1 MRKSQVLLTGV
12 GIVAVVLLFAFG
24 RTVPK
29 PDKRT
34 ATTAAAAPMMG
45 GGQPGVAID
54 FKDLLAQA
62 KQNVP
67 ASSLIKITSLEN
79 KVVRGDVKA
88 QQANVFHELASAWDS
103 LHQPPLAAY
112 YLGEAAKLE
121 NSEKSLT
128 FAANLF
134 LTDLQQVDNQDLAK
148 WEAQQAIALYDKS
161 IELNPDNDS
170 LRISQALAYMQSGEP
185 MVGVGKLRAV
195 VEKNPE
201 NLDAQVTL
209 ANLAITSGQYDK
221 AIDRLEG
228 VLKNHPDNVKALFVL
243 AEAYKGMG
251 NKEKAVQLFERCKQN
266 VKDPALIKEIDDY
279 IADTK

>member
-1 MRKSQVLLTGV
+1 MRKSQVLLTGIGV
-12 GIVAVVLLFAFG
+12 TVVVLLFVFG

-34 ATTAAAAPMMG
+34 VPAAAAMQG
-45 GGQPGVAID
+45 GGQSGVAID
-54 FKDLLAQA
+54 FKELLATA

-67 ASSLIKITSLEN
+67 ASSLLQITSLEN

-88 QQANVFHELASAWDS
+88 QQETVFRQLATAWDS
-103 LHQPPLAAY
+103 LHQPSLTAY
-112 YLGEAAKLE
+112 YMGEAAKLE

-134 LTDLQQVDNQDLAK
+134 LADVQEAKSQELAK
-148 WEAQQAIALYDKS
+148 WEAQQAIDLLDKA
-161 IELNPDNDS
+161 IAINPDNDS
-170 LRISQALAYMQSGEP
+170 LQISQALAYMNTGEP
-185 MVGVGKLRAV
+185 MAGVGKLRAI
-195 VEKNPE
+195 VEKHPD

-228 VLKNHPDNVKALFVL
+228 VLKTHPDDVKSLFVL
-243 AEAYKGMG
+243 AEAYKGLG
-251 NKEKAVQLFERCKQN
+251 NKEKAVQLFQRCKTL

>member
-1 MRKSQVLLTGV
+1 ML
-12 GIVAVVLLFAFG
+12 
-24 RTVPK
+24 
-29 PDKRT
+29 
-34 ATTAAAAPMMG
+34 G

-67 ASSLIKITSLEN
+67 ASSLLQLTSLEN

-88 QQANVFHELASAWDS
+88 QQEAVFRQLATAWDS

-134 LTDLQQVDNQDLAK
+134 LADLQRVDNQDLAK
-148 WEAQQAIALYDKS
+148 WEARQAIDLLDKA
-161 IELNPDNDS
+161 ITLNPDNDS
-170 LRISQALAYMQSGEP
+170 LQISQALAYMQTGEP
-185 MVGVGKLRAV
+185 MVGVGKLRAI
-195 VEKNPE
+195 VEKHPD
-201 NLDAQVTL
+201 NLDAQITL

-228 VLKNHPDNVKALFVL
+228 VLQNHPDNVKALFVL